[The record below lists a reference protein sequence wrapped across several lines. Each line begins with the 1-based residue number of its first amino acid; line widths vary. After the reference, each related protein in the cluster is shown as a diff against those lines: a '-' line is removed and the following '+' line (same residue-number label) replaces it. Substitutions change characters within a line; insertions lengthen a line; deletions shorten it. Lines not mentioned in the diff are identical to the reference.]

1 MSADKPFIDQMSDM
15 AKSARESL
23 PEVPSI
29 PGVSDA
35 SAGVSS
41 SIQSMGD
48 SVRDMKS
55 GLMNSIGDFS
65 KKSVTD
71 ASSEFL
77 DSNSLLAKFSFI
89 ILVLIVFM
97 VMLKMLMGFIGY
109 LFSPQSNPYIVS
121 GILNGNQTATITQD
135 PTKITSIEILRSND
149 RNKGIEFTWSAWL
162 LMSTP
167 TATSGRNNIFVKGN
181 NIFDASGYCLTNG
194 PGMYVTSVTDV
205 SMVRYDLDV
214 LMDTIDSTAVEKV
227 TIPNIPIK
235 KWVNIAIRIQ
245 NLTLDVYVNG
255 TIAKRLN
262 LTKLPKQNTSDVIVC
277 GNKGF
282 PGSISNLRYFS
293 YALNVFEINN
303 VVRSGP
309 NLTPSLLSVDPTAT
323 SGNASYLA
331 NSWYSSNY

>member
-97 VMLKMLMGFIGY
+97 VMLKMLMGFVGY

>member
-35 SAGVSS
+35 SASASS
-41 SIQSMGD
+41 SLQSMGD

-109 LFSPQSNPYIVS
+109 LFSPQANPYIVS

>member
-23 PEVPSI
+23 PEIPSI

-97 VMLKMLMGFIGY
+97 VMLKMLMGFVGY
-109 LFSPQSNPYIVS
+109 LFSPQANPYIVN

-277 GNKGF
+277 GNNGF

>member
-35 SAGVSS
+35 SASASS
-41 SIQSMGD
+41 SLQSMGD